1 MAATEISM
9 ELIYS
14 TQSSGFDPDK
24 RYRNPEHFDRAEA
37 GVTGVV
43 VVGDWPKVVD
53 AYENVGVEVTLS
65 EAAPRLVLVA
75 GASENKAELE
85 ELISK
90 LRIESDM
97 VRAVID
103 GLDAGEIEKP
113 EAGELAIRLFQ
124 ALDGIR
130 LQMVDLA
137 GQRDSEA
144 ERARALQKQVDD
156 LLVQAAQA
164 KLETDETKEAKVI
177 AELKAQLDAAGVAYR
192 ANASKE
198 SLEKLV
204 SDLPKA

>member
-1 MAATEISM
+1 M

-24 RYRNPEHFDRAEA
+24 RYRNPEHFDRPEA

-43 VVGDWPKVVD
+43 VVGGWPKVVE
-53 AYENVGVEVTLS
+53 AYENIGVEVTAI
-65 EAAPRLVLVA
+65 EAESRQVLVV
-75 GASENKAELE
+75 GAEGNKAELE
-85 ELISK
+85 ALIGK
-90 LRIESDM
+90 LRIESDT

-113 EAGELAIRLFQ
+113 EAGELAIRLFH

-130 LQMVDLA
+130 LKMVELA
-137 GQRDSEA
+137 GTRDDFAA
-144 ERARALQKQVDD
+144 ENE
-156 LLVQAAQA
+156 
-164 KLETDETKEAKVI
+164 KLRNEL
-177 AELKAQLDAAGVAYR
+177 AELKAGEGVEVEALKAKLDAAGVTYR

-204 SDLPKA
+204 ADLPKA

>member
-24 RYRNPEHFDRAEA
+24 RYRNPEHFDRPEA
-37 GVTGVV
+37 GVTSVV
-43 VVGDWPKVVD
+43 VIGEWPKVVD
-53 AYENVGVEVTLS
+53 AYEHVGVEVTAL
-65 EAAPRLVLVA
+65 EAKPRQVLVV
-75 GASENKAELE
+75 GAADNNAELE
-85 ELISK
+85 ALISK
-90 LRIESDM
+90 LQIESDTI
-97 VRAVID
+97 RAVID

-137 GQRDSEA
+137 DARDELAAENERLRNELAESVGEGQEIEA
-144 ERARALQKQVDD
+144 
-156 LLVQAAQA
+156 
-164 KLETDETKEAKVI
+164 
-177 AELKAQLDAAGVAYR
+177 LKASLDKVGVSYR

-204 SDLPKA
+204 AELPKA

>member
-1 MAATEISM
+1 MIMINKIWYLPGPFHQYQEDVKMLA
-9 ELIYS
+9 
-14 TQSSGFDPDK
+14 K
-24 RYRNPEHFDRAEA
+24 EA
-37 GVTGVV
+37 GLRIIDANVTESR
-43 VVGDWPKVVD
+43 DDEASNPP
-53 AYENVGVEVTLS
+53 EVTLK
-65 EAAPRLVLVA
+65 EVEQHLVLVVGA
-75 GASENKAELE
+75 GDNKAELE
-85 ELISK
+85 ELIGK

-137 GQRDSEA
+137 G
-144 ERARALQKQVDD
+144 ARDD
-156 LLVQAAQA
+156 LATENETLRNELAELNAGEGVEVEALKA
-164 KLETDETKEAKVI
+164 KLDV
-177 AELKAQLDAAGVAYR
+177 AGVSYR

-204 SDLPKA
+204 SELPKA

>member
-1 MAATEISM
+1 M

-24 RYRNPEHFDRAEA
+24 RYRNPEHFDRPEA

-43 VVGDWPKVVD
+43 VVGEWPKVVE
-53 AYENVGVEVTLS
+53 AYERVGVEVTS
-65 EAAPRLVLVA
+65 IEAESRQVLVV
-75 GASENKAELE
+75 GAADNTAELE
-85 ELISK
+85 ALIGK
-90 LRIESDM
+90 LRIENDT

-124 ALDGIR
+124 GLDAIR
-130 LQMVDLA
+130 VQMVELTGRRDDLA
-137 GQRDSEA
+137 EENEKLRTELATLKADGQEVEA
-144 ERARALQKQVDD
+144 LK
-156 LLVQAAQA
+156 A
-164 KLETDETKEAKVI
+164 KLDT
-177 AELKAQLDAAGVAYR
+177 AGVTYR

-204 SDLPKA
+204 ADLP

>member
-1 MAATEISM
+1 M

-24 RYRNPEHFDRAEA
+24 RYRNPEHFDRPEA

-43 VVGDWPKVVD
+43 VVGDWPKVVE
-53 AYENVGVEVTLS
+53 AYERVGVEVTAT
-65 EAAPRLVLVA
+65 EAESRQALVVDT
-75 GASENKAELE
+75 GENKAELE
-85 ELISK
+85 ALIGK
-90 LRIESDM
+90 LRIESDT

-113 EAGELAIRLFQ
+113 EAGELAIRLFH

-130 LQMVDLA
+130 GQMSELAGARDDLA
-137 GQRDSEA
+137 AENEA
-144 ERARALQKQVDD
+144 LRNEL
-156 LLVQAAQA
+156 
-164 KLETDETKEAKVI
+164 
-177 AELKAQLDAAGVAYR
+177 AELKAGEGVEVDALKAKLDAAGVTYR

-204 SDLPKA
+204 ADLSKA

>member
-1 MAATEISM
+1 M

-24 RYRNPEHFDRAEA
+24 RYRNPEHFDRPEA

-43 VVGDWPKVVD
+43 VVGEWPNVVG
-53 AYENVGVEVTLS
+53 AYESIGVEVTLK
-65 EAAPRLVLVA
+65 EAEKRLVLIV
-75 GASENKAELE
+75 GSEDNKAELE
-85 ELISK
+85 ELIGK
-90 LRIESDM
+90 LRAESDT

-124 ALDGIR
+124 GLDAIR
-130 LQMVDLA
+130 VQMVELT
-137 GQRDSEA
+137 GQRDDLA
-144 ERARALQKQVDD
+144 EENE
-156 LLVQAAQA
+156 
-164 KLETDETKEAKVI
+164 KLRTELAT
-177 AELKAQLDAAGVAYR
+177 LKADGQEVEALKVKLDTAGVTYR

-204 SDLPKA
+204 ADLPKA

>member
-1 MAATEISM
+1 M

-24 RYRNPEHFDRAEA
+24 RYRNPEHFDRPEA

-43 VVGDWPKVVD
+43 VVGEWPKVVD
-53 AYENVGVEVTLS
+53 AYESVGVEVTLK
-65 EAAPRLVLVA
+65 EAEQCQALVVGA
-75 GASENKAELE
+75 GNNQAEQE
-85 ELISK
+85 DLIGK
-90 LRIESDM
+90 LRIESDT

-113 EAGELAIRLFQ
+113 EAGELAIRLFH

-137 GQRDSEA
+137 GVR
-144 ERARALQKQVDD
+144 DD
-156 LLVQAAQA
+156 LAAENER
-164 KLETDETKEAKVI
+164 LRNEL
-177 AELKAQLDAAGVAYR
+177 AELKAGDGQEVEALKATLDAAGVTYR

-204 SDLPKA
+204 SELPKA

>member
-24 RYRNPEHFDRAEA
+24 RYRNPEHFDRPES

-43 VVGDWPKVVD
+43 VVGEWSKVVE
-53 AYENVGVEVTLS
+53 AYENVGVEVTAI
-65 EAAPRLVLVA
+65 EAESRQVLVVGA
-75 GASENKAELE
+75 GDNKAELE
-85 ELISK
+85 ELIGK
-90 LRIESDM
+90 LRIESDT

-137 GQRDSEA
+137 G
-144 ERARALQKQVDD
+144 ARDD
-156 LLVQAAQA
+156 LATENEALRNELAELNAGEGVEVEALKA
-164 KLETDETKEAKVI
+164 KLDV
-177 AELKAQLDAAGVAYR
+177 AGVSYR

-204 SDLPKA
+204 ADLPKA